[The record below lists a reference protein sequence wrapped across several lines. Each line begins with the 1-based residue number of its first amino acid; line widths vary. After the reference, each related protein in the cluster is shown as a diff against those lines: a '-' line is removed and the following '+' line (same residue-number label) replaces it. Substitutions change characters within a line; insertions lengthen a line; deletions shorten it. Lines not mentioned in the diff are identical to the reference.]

1 MTAGSIRGYRQH
13 GIGLLEVTLLLALVS
28 VLVVLG
34 IQTLRGPLFAERA
47 RDQADAL
54 VWADQALA
62 GFAASHGRL
71 PCPASQADGVE
82 RCDLGQAKGWLP
94 TATLAADGAGRLPGQ
109 GQIRYLVYR
118 HDEDDLT
125 RLQDLFNP
133 QGSGG
138 KVYDF
143 GQINEMDLCLRL
155 QQAEQVP
162 PGPVAAHIAAAG
174 AAGVINIA
182 YGVAAP
188 GIDADSDGSLFDG
201 ANAGA
206 GPVLERPDR
215 EPGPGY
221 DDRVRVRDF
230 NTLAQA
236 LGCELGMDSLH
247 AMARAVGAT
256 EEALYQREAIGNAT
270 VMLLVVYSVTTL
282 VHVAKGI
289 MSAVTLATA
298 VTQTGVAAA
307 ALAGAIAG
315 CVFLF
320 GCGLIAPYTAAVV
333 AAGVA
338 VGLAGSAIALFAAA
352 AALQAVAL
360 ANTVSVHID
369 AGQQDGAEMPD
380 WDDYVEMI
388 CGQVPNLILEE
399 SQRRTAYVQ
408 AVSALDSA
416 RNNRSQ
422 RWQSLLAAIAALAD
436 DRNYNQDQ
444 RDQLAADIGTYRDRL
459 LARNQALR
467 TLTTARADRDSEV
480 KQLADLQEALAETV
494 AKLASEQDPVQRDF
508 LQRTVTSLQAA
519 VAESQQRLQQLN
531 VAAAL
536 ANAQDQAAANAL
548 ATARAAVMAHAAP
561 HLLWPLILPQYLNNY
576 ANSEEQL
583 YDAEILVELR
593 TDELTEAEAA
603 RAAGQESCDRAIEL
617 RDSGAEPGGALLPVW
632 AGAEDILRA
641 ADGLGV
647 VR

>member
-155 QQAEQVP
+155 QQADQVP

-236 LGCELGMDSLH
+236 LGCEF
-247 AMARAVGAT
+247 MA
-256 EEALYQREAIGNAT
+256 
-270 VMLLVVYSVTTL
+270 
-282 VHVAKGI
+282 
-289 MSAVTLATA
+289 
-298 VTQTGVAAA
+298 TGHYVRR
-307 ALAGAIAG
+307 
-315 CVFLF
+315 V
-320 GCGLIAPYTAAVV
+320 
-333 AAGVA
+333 
-338 VGLAGSAIALFAAA
+338 
-352 AALQAVAL
+352 
-360 ANTVSVHID
+360 D
-369 AGQQDGAEMPD
+369 GQYGAELHRGR
-380 WDDYVEMI
+380 DDDKDQTYFLWALPRE
-388 CGQVPNLILEE
+388 ILQYLLFPLGDMTKEE
-399 SQRRTAYVQ
+399 VR
-408 AVSALDSA
+408 
-416 RNNRSQ
+416 
-422 RWQSLLAAIAALAD
+422 AIAAEQGFSVAEKPSSHGLCFISTSVKDYLKDNTEAKPGPVLDASDGYREIGRHDGIQYYTIGQRKGLNLTHSHLVRFVTELRPEDNAVIVGTKEMCQWRGLKAD
-436 DRNYNQDQ
+436 TLNLLCDPAELTDRVMAQV
-444 RDQLAADIGTYRDRL
+444 RYRQKPVPARLKMNGDGFELEFDEPMFAVAPGQSAVLYDGDRL
-459 LARNQALR
+459 LGGGIIRERL
-467 TLTTARADRDSEV
+467 TL
-480 KQLADLQEALAETV
+480 
-494 AKLASEQDPVQRDF
+494 
-508 LQRTVTSLQAA
+508 
-519 VAESQQRLQQLN
+519 
-531 VAAAL
+531 
-536 ANAQDQAAANAL
+536 
-548 ATARAAVMAHAAP
+548 H
-561 HLLWPLILPQYLNNY
+561 
-576 ANSEEQL
+576 
-583 YDAEILVELR
+583 
-593 TDELTEAEAA
+593 
-603 RAAGQESCDRAIEL
+603 
-617 RDSGAEPGGALLPVW
+617 
-632 AGAEDILRA
+632 
-641 ADGLGV
+641 
-647 VR
+647 